1 MIGSFLDLILSFRSS
16 LPGRRSISCIGS
28 IITFLCGMLCL
39 ATCLRGWVNSFWL
52 SFGSV
57 TVFVVVVKIVDI
69 AVQVRGIGITIF
81 GTLGRN
87 HRFSTLVV

>member
-39 ATCLRGWVNSFWL
+39 ATCLTGWVNSFWL